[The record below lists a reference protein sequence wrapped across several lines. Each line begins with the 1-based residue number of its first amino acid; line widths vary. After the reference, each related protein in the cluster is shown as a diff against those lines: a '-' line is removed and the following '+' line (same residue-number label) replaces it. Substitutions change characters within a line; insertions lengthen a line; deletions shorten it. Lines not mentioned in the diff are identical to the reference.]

1 MDRYFVVLAG
11 AGLGGLARYA
21 AGTWI
26 MAKYGGRFPLGTF
39 IINVTGSFL
48 IGLLMML
55 LTERLN
61 PHPNWRLFLV
71 VGFLGGYTTFSSF
84 EYETFQAV
92 RDGENWLA
100 ALYTLSSVGV
110 GYLGVWLGALLA
122 LRTWR

>member
-11 AGLGGLARYA
+11 AGLGGLARYV

-39 IINVTGSFL
+39 LINVTGSFL
-48 IGLLMML
+48 IGVLMML
-55 LTERLN
+55 FTERLN

-71 VGFLGGYTTFSSF
+71 VGVLGGYTTFSSF

-92 RDGENWLA
+92 RDGANWLA
-100 ALYTLSSVGV
+100 ALYALASVGV

-122 LRTWR
+122 LRAWR